1 MLQRETMGGGGDCQQ
16 IKVCEGQGHPRG
28 LGVLLSGQRP
38 PSIVVS
44 EGPTFHGLLF
54 FNQRCLKNWSG
65 ALQPLPATQIF
76 ISLQAKDPGSLIR
89 PRRRPPSTRPSLFLP
104 VSYSAGVPAGTCHRW
119 PRPRTPPAWF
129 PLLQKLGR
137 KHQGTPCFPPNTGK
151 GKEKRTGKPACKEP
165 EKGPEPSQ
173 CSSKL
178 GSPLRSLRTRP
189 RERSSPGRCRN
200 SAALA
205 RGPPI
210 ELACSPAASARPSAV
225 PAPQSPNSVRDPG
238 RSRPRPR
245 RVHQPP
251 SLSPA
256 PWYPGSR
263 PSSRSPLAP
272 AQVPARAELRL
283 PARPEPLERT
293 LAPARNKEVGGALP
307 APVPGRAA
315 ARSVPRGDGRSRQG
329 SEQRKQ
335 RAGGPVLLAR
345 GRARRRAPSRRH
357 GQSPPPRPGRPV
369 TWPHRPN
376 NAARSRRAPGPMRL
390 WDLPK
395 LARWNRELLDPLS
408 SPDSKCSGGWCVP
421 DGQAI
426 S

>member
-1 MLQRETMGGGGDCQQ
+1 MTSFNSGLRRPHIPWAFIFYPALSQELERSSSAHSRPTDFQ
-16 IKVCEGQGHPRG
+16 ITSSKRPR
-28 LGVLLSGQRP
+28 LIYQT
-38 PSIVVS
+38 
-44 EGPTFHGLLF
+44 PTAPTESQTL
-54 FNQRCLKNWSG
+54 
-65 ALQPLPATQIF
+65 PLPACQ
-76 ISLQAKDPGSLIR
+76 LQ
-89 PRRRPPSTRPSLFLP
+89 RRRANRHVPQ
-104 VSYSAGVPAGTCHRW
+104 VASATHAPGLVPAPSEVRKEA
-119 PRPRTPPAWF
+119 PRD
-129 PLLQKLGR
+129 PLLPAQHR
-137 KHQGTPCFPPNTGK
+137 R
-151 GKEKRTGKPACKEP
+151 GKEKRTGKPACQER
-165 EKGPEPSQ
+165 EKGPEPSH

-189 RERSSPGRCRN
+189 RERSSPGRRRN

-210 ELACSPAASARPSAV
+210 ELACSLAASARPSAV
-225 PAPQSPNSVRDPG
+225 PAPQSPNRVRDRG
-238 RSRPRPR
+238 RARPRPR
-245 RVHQPP
+245 RVHPP
-251 SLSPA
+251 ASLSPA
-256 PWYPGSR
+256 PWYPGSG

-293 LAPARNKEVGGALP
+293 LAPARNKEIGGALP

-335 RAGGPVLLAR
+335 RAGGPVLLAH

-376 NAARSRRAPGPMRL
+376 NAARSRRAPGPVRL

>member
-1 MLQRETMGGGGDCQQ
+1 MSAKDARSGHHDGDPSSCSCPHLKAKSGLTTGHYQASPSALCKHHYRQQHQSRETW
-16 IKVCEGQGHPRG
+16 
-28 LGVLLSGQRP
+28 
-38 PSIVVS
+38 
-44 EGPTFHGLLF
+44 
-54 FNQRCLKNWSG
+54 N
-65 ALQPLPATQIF
+65 PLPGNHPSGTLKPLA
-76 ISLQAKDPGSLIR
+76 SDNGSKINSR
-89 PRRRPPSTRPSLFLP
+89 ANCTN
-104 VSYSAGVPAGTCHRW
+104 YSAGVPAGTCHRW

-137 KHQGTPCFPPNTGK
+137 KHQGTPCFPPNIGR
-151 GKEKRTGKPACKEP
+151 GKEKRTGKPACQER
-165 EKGPEPSQ
+165 EKGPEPSH

-189 RERSSPGRCRN
+189 RERSSPGRRRN

-210 ELACSPAASARPSAV
+210 ELACSLAASARPSAV
-225 PAPQSPNSVRDPG
+225 PAPQSPNRVRDPG
-238 RSRPRPR
+238 RARPRPR
-245 RVHQPP
+245 RVHPP
-251 SLSPA
+251 ASLSPA
-256 PWYPGSR
+256 PWYPGSG

-272 AQVPARAELRL
+272 AQVPAGAELRL

-376 NAARSRRAPGPMRL
+376 NAARSRRAPGPVRL
-390 WDLPK
+390 WDLLK

-408 SPDSKCSGGWCVP
+408 SPDSECSGGWCVP